1 MSAEVSGKEKMT
13 LKGVFQKY
21 AAFGRPGQSKDIT
34 SKNFSKMMKECDIM
48 DKKVNQTEIDI
59 IFTRAKASPGLKVLT
74 YDKFLTSLKMI
85 AKSKYGS
92 DDEEHFEKIKNQ
104 IRLSSGPSTAGTT
117 STSTT
122 GKVEHFTDVSKYTGL
137 HRERFEK
144 DGTGKGKAGREY
156 LVDNS
161 GYVTGYKGKNTFDE
175 KE

>member
-1 MSAEVSGKEKMT
+1 MSAQVSGNEKS

-21 AAFGRPGQSKDIT
+21 AVFGRPGQTKDIT

-59 IFTRAKASPGLKVLT
+59 IFQRAKASPKLKVLT
-74 YDKFLTSLKMI
+74 YEKFLTSLKMI
-85 AKSKYGS
+85 AKSKYGT
-92 DDEEHFEKIKNQ
+92 DEEENFGKIKNQ
-104 IRLSSGPSTAGTT
+104 IRSSSGPSTAGTT

-122 GKVEHFTDVSKYTGL
+122 GKVDHFTDVTKYTGQ

-156 LVDNS
+156 LVEES
-161 GYVTGYKGKNTFDE
+161 GYVTGYKGKDSFDG